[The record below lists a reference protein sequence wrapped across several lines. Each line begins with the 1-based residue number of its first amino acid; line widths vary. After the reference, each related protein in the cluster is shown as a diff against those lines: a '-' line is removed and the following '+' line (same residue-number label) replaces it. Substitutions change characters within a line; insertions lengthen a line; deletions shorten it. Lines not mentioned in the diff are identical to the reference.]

1 MDANLLVR
9 NFKNRLVKNVE
20 ESGLPA
26 GVMLYIIKD
35 VEREL
40 SVLYE
45 QHCQIAQE
53 KEKGE
58 KENGNSVEGDKQD

>member
-9 NFKNRLVKNVE
+9 NFKNRLVQDIE
-20 ESGLPA
+20 ASGLPA

-35 VEREL
+35 MEREL

-45 QHCQIAQE
+45 QHCRIAEE
-53 KEKGE
+53 KEREEHGE
-58 KENGNSVEGDKQD
+58 SVQSEPVGK